1 MLVGIP
7 VIVNTVHRPFQFYQ
21 IHVPVDL
28 PDRVRICRLDTD
40 LQLDQTW
47 AHLSDQFQLLLVKDI
62 RGNLEVEVRD
72 PVIMLH
78 KVPPD
83 PQRVFSFA
91 VEGAVHK
98 FDLWDLVV
106 QEKLQFREYQI
117 ETPEAHRLIDG
128 RKTVTAGKRT
138 PAAAL
143 IVDDP
148 VLESCHIII
157 VEWDLIETEK
167 TLQTMFL
174 DLAAFRAV
182 RDPRNMAQLQ
192 TI

>member
-1 MLVGIP
+1 M
-7 VIVNTVHRPFQFYQ
+7 
-21 IHVPVDL
+21 
-28 PDRVRICRLDTD
+28 
-40 LQLDQTW
+40 
-47 AHLSDQFQLLLVKDI
+47 
-62 RGNLEVEVRD
+62 
-72 PVIMLH
+72 
-78 KVPPD
+78 
-83 PQRVFSFA
+83 
-91 VEGAVHK
+91 
-98 FDLWDLVV
+98 V

-138 PAAAL
+138 SAAAL

-157 VEWDLIETEK
+157 VKWDLIETEK
-167 TLQTMFL
+167 TLRTMFL

-182 RDPRNMAQLQ
+182 RDSRNMAQLQ